1 MAVTCA
7 EAVTAAYIAWA
18 RGDTVHVTRRSSD
31 DAAIEPGTSSANSF
45 AALTDPLAARSLLL
59 PRLRSTRPLERF
71 RNEVAL
77 ARALHWAFGN
87 VRQAFEDRQPLWGL
101 GTGGSLLRREVPVS
115 RRAELDAMVG
125 LQRTVW
131 CVGCSRAEHALHT
144 TNSIHPSIHPSM
156 HPWCAQP
163 AAGGC

>member
-18 RGDTVHVTRRSSD
+18 RGDTVPVTPPFTD
-31 DAAIEPGTSSANSF
+31 DVAIEPRTASANSF
-45 AALTDPLAARSLLL
+45 APLTDPLAARSLLL

-77 ARALHWAFGN
+77 SRALHWAFGN

-101 GTGGSLLRREVPVS
+101 GVGGSLLRREVPVS
-115 RRAELDAMVG
+115 RRAELDSMVG

-131 CVGCSRAEHALHT
+131 CVLPSGAEHAVHT
-144 TNSIHPSIHPSM
+144 ADSVHASLVR
-156 HPWCAQP
+156 
-163 AAGGC
+163 AA